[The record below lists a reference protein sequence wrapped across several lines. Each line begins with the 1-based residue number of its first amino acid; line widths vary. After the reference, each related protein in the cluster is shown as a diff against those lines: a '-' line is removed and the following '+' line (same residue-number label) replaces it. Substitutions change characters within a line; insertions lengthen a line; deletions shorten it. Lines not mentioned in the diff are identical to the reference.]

1 MRKVMIRRYNP
12 MRKEITYYGEVGE
25 ETELMDS
32 KGETLRV
39 GDVVSIDESFF
50 ETIMPTYFTEEQ
62 KQNTMELMKK
72 DFGEEIVTFV
82 ANNLKKG
89 YSLVMGMGSEL
100 TSENI
105 ENIIKVSKYV
115 TKLPIGVEKYVNS
128 DKNKCNFELEV
139 IS

>member
-1 MRKVMIRRYNP
+1 
-12 MRKEITYYGEVGE
+12 
-25 ETELMDS
+25 MDS

-50 ETIMPTYFTEEQ
+50 ETIMPNYFTEEQ
-62 KQNTMELMKK
+62 KQNIMELMKK
-72 DFGEEIVTFV
+72 DFGEELVTFV

-115 TKLPIGVEKYVNS
+115 TKLPIGLEEYVNS

-139 IS
+139 VS

>member
-12 MRKEITYYGEVGE
+12 MRKEITYYGKVGE

-50 ETIMPTYFTEEQ
+50 ETNMPNYFTEEQ
-62 KQNTMELMKK
+62 KQNIMELMKK
-72 DFGEEIVTFV
+72 DFGEELVTFV

-89 YSLVMGMGSEL
+89 YSLVMGMGTEL

-115 TKLPIGVEKYVNS
+115 TKLPIGLEEYVNS

-139 IS
+139 VS